1 MPEELSKHS
10 AVTHVIDTSN
20 SRIASQPE
28 LWAVVSKILAFDEPA
43 SKSQYLRKAARKHLD
58 KRANFEALTL
68 QEQGRIFTSIF
79 QEEDQIEDQTISR
92 LVNFTLA
99 FEDLK
104 RFSKIAFATWCK
116 AEWQPEPIDAS
127 ITALDFDLTVP
138 EKLWLTNAMLSVP
151 SWTTI
156 AKNDQWQSDPRVLAI
171 THLIEEL
178 QKHHTEF
185 TTGITT
191 SLLTKTLALW
201 NEALSR
207 QRKAL
212 PGGFLPKIVLLVEGQ
227 TESLILPTFA
237 KLLGVDFNARAVY
250 IESCGGAKQVVKHY
264 LNLKELTTL
273 PIICVL
279 DADVSESA
287 EIINDSLRAQDR
299 MLTMN
304 AGEMEDS
311 FAPTTFHRL
320 LNIYLKETGCLEPIA
335 FSELNTSEGDRI
347 EVLDRL
353 FRIRGLGNFDKI
365 GFAETAVKNLHKSD
379 VPDDGKRIIGMVE
392 EVYNAGVK
400 LRFQ

>member
-1 MPEELSKHS
+1 MPEEFSKHS
-10 AVTHVIDTSN
+10 AVAHAIDTSN

-28 LWAVVSKILAFDEPA
+28 LWAVVSKILAFDEPT
-43 SKSQYLRKAARKHLD
+43 SKSQYLRKSARKHLD

-116 AEWQPEPIDAS
+116 AEWQAEPIDAS
-127 ITALDFDLTVP
+127 VAAIDFDLTVP

-151 SWTTI
+151 GWTTI
-156 AKNDQWQSDPRVLAI
+156 AKNDQSQADPRLRTITTLIEILHEQRAEFSNGTTTESLARTLAI
-171 THLIEEL
+171 WND
-178 QKHHTEF
+178 
-185 TTGITT
+185 
-191 SLLTKTLALW
+191 LLNKKR
-201 NEALSR
+201 ND
-207 QRKAL
+207 L
-212 PGGFLPKIVLLVEGQ
+212 PGSFLPKIVLLVEGQ

-237 KLLGVDFNARAVY
+237 KLLGVNFNARAVY

-287 EIINDSLRAQDR
+287 EIITDSLRTQDR

-311 FAPTTFHRL
+311 FTPTTFHRL
-320 LNIYLKETGCLEPIA
+320 LNIYLKETGCLEPIG
-335 FSELNTSEGDRI
+335 FSELTTSEGDRI

>member
-1 MPEELSKHS
+1 M
-10 AVTHVIDTSN
+10 
-20 SRIASQPE
+20 
-28 LWAVVSKILAFDEPA
+28 SKILAFDEPA